1 MIDVNVYL
9 SRWPFRRLPLDET
22 PRLVARLREGGVTQA
37 WAGSFDA
44 VLHEDLAAANAR
56 LAEECRNHGA
66 GVLLPLGTV
75 NPTLPDWQE
84 DLRRCAEEHQMPG
97 IRLHPNYHG
106 YRLDDP
112 RFAALLSAAAK
123 RKLIVQIAV
132 RLEDPRTQHPLL
144 QVSDVD
150 CTPLV
155 ALLSKEPQAKVVLLN
170 AISHVRQDLA
180 DELAAAGAWFD
191 LACLEGVAGI
201 ERALKTL
208 PLEKLLFG
216 SYAPYYVWESARL
229 KLKESPLGQFQQEAI
244 GTTSA
249 RKLLA
254 GVGQ

>member
-9 SRWPFRRLPLDET
+9 SRWPFRRLPLDDT
-22 PRLVARLREGGVTQA
+22 ATLVARLREGGVTQA
-37 WAGSFDA
+37 WAGSFDG
-44 VLHEDLAAANAR
+44 VLHEDVAAANAR
-56 LAEECRNHGA
+56 LAEECRSRGE

-75 NPTLPDWQE
+75 NPTLPDWEE
-84 DLRRCAEEHQMPG
+84 DLRRCAEDHRMPG

-106 YRLDDP
+106 YQLDDP
-112 RFAALLSAAAK
+112 RFAALLSAAVN
-123 RKLIVQIAV
+123 RNLIIQIAV
-132 RLEDPRTQHPLL
+132 RMEDPRTQHPLA

-155 ALLSKEPQAKVVLLN
+155 AVLSKEPPAKVILLN

-180 DELAAAGAWFD
+180 DQLAAAGAWFD

-201 ERALKTL
+201 ERTLKTL

-244 GTTSA
+244 LTTSA
-249 RKLLA
+249 QKLLA
-254 GVGQ
+254 GVRQ